1 MGTYLGGRGM
11 SRWKGAL
18 ARAGLLTLSDE
29 ERAALSGGTVP
40 PVPAVDIAPLPPPVL
55 APEDCVVTEQRD
67 PAEVYEERGVAM
79 SPYPAERLL
88 KVLEGLK
95 AMDPA
100 SRRVAVEA
108 MDAADD
114 GWTIAD
120 VVLDAQNKIQALHD
134 EKTSITAK
142 AEGAAR
148 HAQDELKAREEQE
161 QREIAEIRQQ
171 MAQLEALLEREVAK
185 AAQEKAAIVAA
196 GRAAQDAG
204 MREVARLDVEV
215 RRLQEIPDT
224 FTARASADAP
234 TSPAK
239 A

>member
-1 MGTYLGGRGM
+1 MNG
-11 SRWKGAL
+11 WKGAL
-18 ARAGLLTLSDE
+18 ARVGLLTLTDE
-29 ERAALSGGTVP
+29 ETAALSGETAP
-40 PVPAVDIAPLPPPVL
+40 PVMAVDIVPTPPLSL

-67 PAEVYEERGVAM
+67 FTEVYQERGVSL

-108 MDAADD
+108 MDSADD
-114 GWTIAD
+114 SWTIAD
-120 VVLDAQNKIQALHD
+120 VVCDAQNKIQALHD
-134 EKTSITAK
+134 EKSSITAK
-142 AEGAAR
+142 ADGAAR
-148 HAQDELKAREEQE
+148 YAQDDLKAREEQE

-185 AAQEKAAIVAA
+185 AAQDKAAIVAA
-196 GRAAQDAG
+196 GRAAQDAA

-224 FTARASADAP
+224 FAARASVDFPATA
-234 TSPAK
+234 AK